1 MRKIKMFT
9 GIVAGTSPIINIEQ
23 KDIVRSLTL
32 NLEGFV
38 MGLEI
43 GASVSLDGVCMTVV
57 SIDGNLVTFDAIE
70 ETLNR
75 TTLGKLDVGSLV
87 NIERSLKMG
96 DELGGHIIS
105 GHVLTT
111 AKILQIVNKG
121 EGIDMMI
128 ENPPEVNQYIL
139 EKGYISI
146 DGMSLTIGKV
156 SEDNFSLHIIPET
169 LRITTI
175 GHKNIGDYVNIEID
189 SRTQAIVD
197 TIRKSMEVKK

>member
-1 MRKIKMFT
+1 MFT
-9 GIVAGTSPIINIEQ
+9 GIVAGTSPIINVEQ

-75 TTLGKLDVGSLV
+75 TTLGKLGVGSLV

-175 GHKNIGDYVNIEID
+175 GQKNIGDYVNIEID

>member
-1 MRKIKMFT
+1 MFT
-9 GIVAGTSPIINIEQ
+9 GIVAGTSPIINVEQ

>member
-1 MRKIKMFT
+1 MFT

-75 TTLGKLDVGSLV
+75 TTLGKLGVGSLV

-175 GHKNIGDYVNIEID
+175 GHKNVGDYVNIEID